1 MTVGVLAHLFGSL
14 PYRELAEKV
23 GAAGFRHVQLALW
36 KAVSDVDFSR
46 PGLLSPGLA
55 ASIAEEFGKRNVRI
69 SVLGCYLHMF
79 DSDAERR
86 RVNIARF
93 KELLRYAPLLGCPT
107 VAFETGVNPGGDYTE
122 QDWTTM
128 RETLEEL
135 AEEAQRWGTFI
146 GLEAANGHLVG
157 TTAQLHRMLEE
168 VPTSSIGV
176 VLDPGN
182 LLNDDN
188 FDRQD
193 QVIEEAFS
201 LLGSRVIA
209 CHAKDRLPGPDGRIV
224 TAAAGQGK
232 MNYAL
237 YMKLLRQY
245 KPGVDIIM
253 EEASVTDMVAVKA
266 YIENAYIQADG
277 EYASSLNRN

>member
-1 MTVGVLAHLFGSL
+1 MSVGVLAHLFGCL

-23 GAAGFRHVQLALW
+23 GSAGFRHVQLALW
-36 KAVSDVDFSR
+36 KAVRDVDFSQ
-46 PGLLSPGLA
+46 PGKLSPGLA
-55 ASIAEEFGKRNVRI
+55 ASIAEEFAKHDVRI

-79 DSDAERR
+79 DRDEERR

-107 VAFETGVNPGGDYTE
+107 VAFETGVNPGGDYTD
-122 QDWTTM
+122 QDWTVM
-128 RETLEEL
+128 RRTLEEL
-135 AEEAQRWGTFI
+135 AEEAERWGTFI

-157 TTAQLHRMLEE
+157 TAPQLHRMLEE
-168 VPTSSIGV
+168 VPSSSIGV

-188 FDRQD
+188 FNQQD
-193 QVIEEAFS
+193 EVIEEAFR
-201 LLGSRVIA
+201 LLGSRIIA
-209 CHAKDRLPGPDGRIV
+209 CHAKDRLPGSDGRIV
-224 TAAAGQGK
+224 TAAAGFGQ

-237 YMKLLRQY
+237 YMKLLRAC

-253 EEASVTDMVAVKA
+253 EEASTADMAAVKRF
-266 YIENAYIQADG
+266 IENEYEQAD
-277 EYASSLNRN
+277 SHQSTM

>member
-1 MTVGVLAHLFGSL
+1 MTVGVLAHLFGCL

-23 GAAGFRHVQLALW
+23 GEAGFRHVQLALW
-36 KAVSDVDFSR
+36 KAVRDVDFSR
-46 PGLLSPGLA
+46 PGMLSPGLA
-55 ASIAEEFGKRNVRI
+55 ASIAEEFDKRNVRI

-79 DSDAERR
+79 DRDEERR

-135 AEEAQRWGTFI
+135 VSEAERWGTFI

-157 TTAQLHRMLEE
+157 TAPQLHRMLEE
-168 VPTSSIGV
+168 VSSSSIGV

-188 FDRQD
+188 FSRQD
-193 QVIEEAFS
+193 EVIEEAFS
-201 LLGSRVIA
+201 LLGSRIIA

-224 TAAAGQGK
+224 TAAAGQGQL
-232 MNYAL
+232 NYAL

-253 EEASVTDMVAVKA
+253 EEASLPDMASVKRF
-266 YIENAYIQADG
+266 IEKEYHQAEG
-277 EYASSLNRN
+277 EPTPLIS

>member
-14 PYRELAEKV
+14 PYRELAQKV

-36 KAVSDVDFSR
+36 KAVSDIDFSR
-46 PGLLSPGLA
+46 PGQLSPGLA
-55 ASIAEEFGKRNVRI
+55 ASIAEEFAKRDVRI

-79 DSDAERR
+79 DRDEERR

-128 RETLEEL
+128 RETLVDL

-157 TTAQLHRMLEE
+157 TAAQLHRMLEE
-168 VPTSSIGV
+168 VPSSSIGV

-188 FDRQD
+188 FGQQD

-209 CHAKDRLPGPDGRIV
+209 CHAKDRLPGPDGRLI
-224 TAAAGQGK
+224 TAAAGQGR

-253 EEASVTDMVAVKA
+253 EEASVADMAAVKA
-266 YIENAYIQADG
+266 FLDQ
-277 EYASSLNRN
+277 EYSRNDDEHAASLN